1 MMFLEIKMEENRSA
15 GAITS
20 EAAANTKNNVLSS
33 KQMQNKESH
42 NIFRDLQLGEKLGSM
57 FPRPENSDKG
67 KCYVVGGYKQTNKVF
82 LVYLECNR
90 QQHRYG

>member
-1 MMFLEIKMEENRSA
+1 MKWKKIDPA

-42 NIFRDLQLGEKLGSM
+42 NIFRDLQLGEKLGSI
-57 FPRPENSDKG
+57 FSRPENSGKG

-90 QQHRYG
+90 QQHRYS

>member
-1 MMFLEIKMEENRSA
+1 MKWKEIDPA
-15 GAITS
+15 GTITS

-42 NIFRDLQLGEKLGSM
+42 NIFRDLQLGEKLGSI
-57 FPRPENSDKG
+57 FSRPENSGKG

-90 QQHRYG
+90 QRHRYG